1 MSALYL
7 GTGEREKRL
16 VRAIDEN
23 LTENLK
29 VKILLDYCRGT
40 RVVDGESS
48 CTVLGKLLADRKVPS
63 SFHLALSQILKGVHC
78 MNLNIQR
85 SCRVSLYHTPLLR
98 GAWKALMPQR
108 YNETLGLQ
116 HTKIFVF
123 DDSVI
128 LSGANLSSDYFTNRQ
143 DR

>member
-1 MSALYL
+1 MNFHES
-7 GTGEREKRL
+7 
-16 VRAIDEN
+16 
-23 LTENLK
+23 TENNK
-29 VKILLDYCRGT
+29 K
-40 RVVDGESS
+40 
-48 CTVLGKLLADRKVPS
+48 
-63 SFHLALSQILKGVHC
+63 FQH
-78 MNLNIQR
+78 

-98 GAWKALMPQR
+98 GALKALVPQR

-143 DR
+143 DRCKNE

>member
-1 MSALYL
+1 M
-7 GTGEREKRL
+7 
-16 VRAIDEN
+16 
-23 LTENLK
+23 
-29 VKILLDYCRGT
+29 
-40 RVVDGESS
+40 
-48 CTVLGKLLADRKVPS
+48 
-63 SFHLALSQILKGVHC
+63 
-78 MNLNIQR
+78 
-85 SCRVSLYHTPLLR
+85 YHTPLLR
-98 GAWKALMPQR
+98 GALKALVPQR

>member
-78 MNLNIQR
+78 MNIQR